1 MKQKIQKT
9 VIKNHITCRMVEEFL
24 MAYLDGELG
33 LLSRLRFKFHIL
45 ICSDCT
51 NYMQE
56 YQNTIALG
64 TRLFNSPDE
73 IAVNK
78 VPDEILQAIVNVGK
92 LR

>member
-1 MKQKIQKT
+1 VKHINHKT

-24 MAYLDGELG
+24 MAYLDKEL
-33 LLSRLRFKFHIL
+33 SFWTRLRFKLHLL

-64 TRLFNSPDE
+64 LRLFNSPDE
-73 IAVNK
+73 VAVNL
-78 VPDEILQAIVNVGK
+78 VPAEILQAIINVRK
-92 LR
+92 PL

>member
-1 MKQKIQKT
+1 MEQLNQKT
-9 VIKNHITCRMVEEFL
+9 VIKDHITCRMVEEFL
-24 MAYLDGELG
+24 MAYLDQELS
-33 LLSRLRFKFHIL
+33 LWTRLRFKFHIV

-64 TRLFNSPDE
+64 TRVFNSPE
-73 IAVNK
+73 ELAVNK
-78 VPDEILQAIVNVGK
+78 VPDEILQAIINVGK

>member
-1 MKQKIQKT
+1 MKKINQKT

-24 MAYLDGELG
+24 MAYLDGE
-33 LLSRLRFKFHIL
+33 SSFWTRLRFKFHL
-45 ICSDCT
+45 LMCSDCT